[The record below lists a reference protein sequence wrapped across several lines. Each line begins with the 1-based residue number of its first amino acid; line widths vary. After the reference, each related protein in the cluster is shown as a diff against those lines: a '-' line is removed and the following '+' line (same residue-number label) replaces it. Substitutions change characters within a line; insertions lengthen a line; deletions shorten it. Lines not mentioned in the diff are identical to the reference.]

1 MRLYEFTQ
9 LDEVLK
15 KVDGKWALVSKS
27 NPKKVLQYYD
37 GPKGQKP
44 SKEWVAKVERRVHAF
59 ESQQLDEISWDQI
72 KKGAQAAALSG
83 ALAVSP
89 MAAQAD
95 YSGAEPSA
103 MQQTSA
109 GLAVA
114 QAGNEFHILDD
125 YGVAFKFSNNV
136 VPSNPQ
142 GQTVTIQF
150 ENGKLHQFHY
160 NRGKDAGTMYIND
173 SGLADY
179 MRDYSGQFLVRWG
192 DNANSA
198 TFNISNAT
206 K

>member
-95 YSGAEPSA
+95 YSAMEPSA
-103 MQQTSA
+103 MQQTTA

-136 VPSNPQ
+136 VPTAV
-142 GQTVTIQF
+142 GKQTVTIQF
-150 ENGKLHQFHY
+150 EHGPMKQFQY
-160 NRGKDAGTMYIND
+160 NRGNDAGTMYIKD
-173 SGLADY
+173 QALADY
-179 MRDYSGQFLVRWG
+179 MSQYNGQFLVRWG
-192 DNANSA
+192 NNANSA
-198 TFNISNAT
+198 VFNIAT

>member
-1 MRLYEFTQ
+1 MRLYEFA
-9 LDEVLK
+9 E
-15 KVDGKWALVSKS
+15 
-27 NPKKVLQYYD
+27 P
-37 GPKGQKP
+37 
-44 SKEWVAKVERRVHAF
+44 E
-59 ESQQLDEISWDQI
+59 QLDEINW
-72 KKGAQAAALSG
+72 KKAAQAAALSG

-136 VPSNPQ
+136 VPTAV
-142 GQTVTIQF
+142 GKQTVTIQF
-150 ENGKLHQFHY
+150 EHGPMKQFQY
-160 NRGKDAGTMYIND
+160 NRGNDAGTMYIKD
-173 SGLADY
+173 QALADY
-179 MRDYSGQFLVRWG
+179 MSQYNGQFLVRWG
-192 DNANSA
+192 NNANSA
-198 TFNISNAT
+198 VFNIAT

>member
-59 ESQQLDEISWDQI
+59 EAQQLDEISWDQI
-72 KKGAQAAALSG
+72 KKGAQAAALAG
-83 ALAVSP
+83 AVAMSP

-103 MQQTSA
+103 MQQTSQ

-160 NRGKDAGTMYIND
+160 NRGKDAGTMYIPD
-173 SGLADY
+173 QGLADY
-179 MRDYSGQFLVRWG
+179 MRNYDGQFLVRWG
-192 DNANSA
+192 NNANSA
-198 TFNISNAT
+198 VFNIAT

>member
-1 MRLYEFTQ
+1 MRLYEFA
-9 LDEVLK
+9 E
-15 KVDGKWALVSKS
+15 
-27 NPKKVLQYYD
+27 P
-37 GPKGQKP
+37 
-44 SKEWVAKVERRVHAF
+44 E
-59 ESQQLDEISWDQI
+59 QLDEINW
-72 KKGAQAAALSG
+72 KKAAQAAALSG

-125 YGVAFKFSNNV
+125 YGIAFKFSNNV
-136 VPSNPQ
+136 VPSNAQ

-150 ENGKLHQFHY
+150 DNGNLHQFHY
-160 NRGKDAGTMYIND
+160 NRGRDAGTMYIND
-173 SGLADY
+173 TGLADY
-179 MRDYSGQFLVRWG
+179 MRDFSGQFLVRWG

-198 TFNISNAT
+198 TFNISNAS

>member
-59 ESQQLDEISWDQI
+59 ESEQLDEINWKELG
-72 KKGAQAAALSG
+72 KKAGAAALAG
-83 ALAVSP
+83 TLAMSP

-103 MQQTSA
+103 MQQTSQ

-136 VPSNPQ
+136 VPTAV
-142 GQTVTIQF
+142 GKQTVTIQF
-150 ENGKLHQFHY
+150 EHGPMKQFQY
-160 NRGKDAGTMYIND
+160 NRGNDAGTMYIPD
-173 SGLADY
+173 QGLADY
-179 MRDYSGQFLVRWG
+179 MRNYDGQFLVRWG
-192 DNANSA
+192 NNANSA
-198 TFNISNAT
+198 VFNIAT